1 MPPSYGRFGNTL
13 IRHRQSRIAIL
24 SLLRAPAASSCKH
37 IIAACL
43 ALTLTGSLPA
53 ATPLKLYTTTH
64 PAMGTTYTLYLY
76 SDDPTHAAAVS
87 DEVFDE
93 IDRIDQLLSNYRPS
107 SELSRIDRE
116 AAAAPVTTDPE
127 MFSFLQQS
135 LHWSQVSDGAFDI
148 TVGRLMQAWG
158 FFRHEGRVPTEA
170 ELAQLRAVTGWQHL
184 QLDPAARTV
193 HFDTPGL
200 DLDPGG
206 IGKGFAVDAAV
217 RILRADGVQ
226 AAMLS
231 AGSSTV
237 YALGAPPGKP
247 GWRILV
253 PALNGTTGSALS
265 TITLR
270 DTSLSSA
277 DCSQK
282 NFTLNGHLYCHI
294 MDPRTLRPVEGTIQ
308 VSIVNPSATA
318 SDALSNVL
326 FVQPPEQAIATLAAH
341 APESRALIVSGSAG
355 HSHCTAFRWP
365 NAIDNSRCKL
375 RRSSLTNKLVIS
387 TGAGRPHRPA

>member
-1 MPPSYGRFGNTL
+1 
-13 IRHRQSRIAIL
+13 
-24 SLLRAPAASSCKH
+24 
-37 IIAACL
+37 
-43 ALTLTGSLPA
+43 
-53 ATPLKLYTTTH
+53 
-64 PAMGTTYTLYLY
+64 MGTTYTLYLY
-76 SDDPTHAAAVS
+76 SDDPTQAAAVS
-87 DEVFDE
+87 AEVFDE
-93 IDRIDQLLSNYRPS
+93 VDRIDQLLSNYRDS

-116 AAAAPVTTDPE
+116 AAIGPVTTDPE
-127 MFSFLQQS
+127 MFSFLQQA
-135 LHWSQVSDGAFDI
+135 LHWSQVSGGAFDI

-158 FFRHEGRVPTEA
+158 FFRHEGRVPTDA
-170 ELAQLRAVTGWQHL
+170 ELAALRPVTGWQHI

-193 HFDTPGL
+193 RFTAPGI

-217 RILRADGVQ
+217 RILRADGIT

-247 GWRILV
+247 GWRIV
-253 PALNGTTGSALS
+253 IPALKGIGSTLS

-326 FVQPPEQAIATLAAH
+326 FVQPPEQAVATLATY
-341 APESRALIVSGSAG
+341 APNSRALIVSGSSDHA
-355 HSHCTAFRWP
+355 HCTTFRWRQP
-365 NAIDNSRCKL
+365 IAPR
-375 RRSSLTNKLVIS
+375 TA
-387 TGAGRPHRPA
+387 THH